1 MDVGANE
8 FEQSLPLLQEL
19 VLGADFV
26 GTARAFRA
34 LSPAAWAGGACG
46 GCGVGGTGRRGPA
59 SGRLGRGRLRLEEG
73 PAGGQPS
80 QPGRRA
86 VKQQLPS

>member
-59 SGRLGRGRLRLEEG
+59 GGRAARPREAQAGRGPSRRTALSAWA
-73 PAGGQPS
+73 AGC
-80 QPGRRA
+80 
-86 VKQQLPS
+86 

>member
-26 GTARAFRA
+26 GKARGSR
-34 LSPAAWAGGACG
+34 LGWESPR
-46 GCGVGGTGRRGPA
+46 GCGVGGTGRRGEA
-59 SGRLGRGRLRLEEG
+59 RWDGR
-73 PAGGQPS
+73 
-80 QPGRRA
+80 
-86 VKQQLPS
+86 